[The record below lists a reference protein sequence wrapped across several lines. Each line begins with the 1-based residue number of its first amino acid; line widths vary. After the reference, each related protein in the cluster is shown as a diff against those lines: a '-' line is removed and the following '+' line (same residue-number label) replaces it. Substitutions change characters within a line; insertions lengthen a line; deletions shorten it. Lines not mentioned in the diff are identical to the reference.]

1 VSDRDVAFSYRLSVD
16 GQQRVTINREASG
29 FDLPDGS
36 RAWMTPQVPWGE
48 GFMKSKPSYEED
60 YTLGVPVGEPAER
73 ERGQSTHS
81 NKIGLHGGV
90 EWDDLVERWLGR
102 YG

>member
-1 VSDRDVAFSYRLSVD
+1 MTESVADKLIFAGVKLVILIL
-16 GQQRVTINREASG
+16 VM
-29 FDLPDGS
+29 L
-36 RAWMTPQVPWGE
+36 
-48 GFMKSKPSYEED
+48 
-60 YTLGVPVGEPAER
+60 LGVGGEWLLHKGR